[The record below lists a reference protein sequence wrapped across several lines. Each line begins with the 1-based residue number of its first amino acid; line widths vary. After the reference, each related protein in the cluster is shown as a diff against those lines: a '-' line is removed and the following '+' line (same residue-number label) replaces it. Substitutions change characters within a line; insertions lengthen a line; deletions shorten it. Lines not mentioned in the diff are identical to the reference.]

1 MKYLS
6 IILISLNCFSQ
17 KTIVVDYT
25 LHSEIVPGQTVE
37 TDFRLYSNQEKYLYN
52 LITLGESSKNDL
64 KLDNEE
70 QEKDEI
76 TVVQRIID
84 NETIFFTY
92 TDFNA
97 KKTITS
103 DNIDQVKYLIEEDT
117 PSLKWEILNETKKID
132 KYICKKAKTYFR
144 GREYYGW
151 FTEEIPNSGGPW
163 KFNNTPGL
171 LLEVADVTNKYH
183 WYATKIN
190 INDTPF
196 QIPNVNYKKI
206 DLKTS
211 VQLIEDFYKKRSEI
225 TNSRLSEGAYS
236 VQSKII
242 RSGFEI
248 KYEWEN

>member
-1 MKYLS
+1 MKYL
-6 IILISLNCFSQ
+6 IILLISLNCFSQ

-25 LHSEIVPGQTVE
+25 LHSEIIPGQKVE
-37 TDFRLYSNQEKYLYN
+37 TNFRLYSNQEKHHYKLLALDEN
-52 LITLGESSKNDL
+52 PKNNL

-92 TDFNA
+92 TDL
-97 KKTITS
+97 KKKKIVTS
-103 DNIDQVKYLIEEDT
+103 DNIDNIKYQIEEGIPD
-117 PSLKWEILNETKKID
+117 LKWEILSETKQID
-132 KYICKKAKTYFR
+132 KYTCKKIKTSFR

-151 FTEEIPNSGGPW
+151 FTEEIPNSVGPW
-163 KFNNTPGL
+163 KFNNAPGL
-171 LLEVADVTNKYH
+171 LLEVADVTHKYH
-183 WYATKIN
+183 WYATKIKM
-190 INDTPF
+190 DDAPF
-196 QIPNVNYKKI
+196 EMPNVNYKTI

-236 VQSKII
+236 VQSKVI